1 MDALAAAVAVGLMV
15 LLLGAIVRFSV
26 ISRLRTRGGRARL
39 RQPEADGVA
48 EVCGFRPPSD
58 LVELYRTDPLVER
71 VELQL
76 VDERHR
82 PPRRFDV
89 GAFIP
94 LTPRDV
100 REARAVHGVHDAI
113 PIADDGDKG
122 SYVVLPSGEVV
133 LRSPNVP
140 GREVMVARS
149 VSELRGFTPADI
161 DA

>member
-1 MDALAAAVAVGLMV
+1 MDALVALVAVGLMV
-15 LLLGAIVRFSV
+15 LLLGAIIRFSV
-26 ISRLRTRGGRARL
+26 ISPLRTRGNRARL
-39 RQPEADGVA
+39 RQPDADGVA
-48 EVCGFRPPSD
+48 EICGFQPPSD

-82 PPRRFDV
+82 PARRFDV

-94 LTPRDV
+94 LTPKDV
-100 REARAVHGVHDAI
+100 REACAVHGVRDGI

-122 SYVVLPSGEVV
+122 TYVVLSRGAVV
-133 LRSPNVP
+133 LRSPDVP
-140 GREVMVARS
+140 GREVIVASS
-149 VSELRGFTPADI
+149 VSELMGFTPADI